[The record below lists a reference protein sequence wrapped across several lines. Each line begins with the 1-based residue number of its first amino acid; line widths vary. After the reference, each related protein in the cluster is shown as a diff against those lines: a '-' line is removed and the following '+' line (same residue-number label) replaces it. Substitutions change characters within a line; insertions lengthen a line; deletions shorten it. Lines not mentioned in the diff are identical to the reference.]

1 MGILELKRGNRT
13 YTNPKEILKIL
24 KSEGFYWLIDSEVA
38 DAKIEI
44 ENNTVIWNDGHYVT
58 GNWHYGIFKNGVFSG
73 NWENGIWEEGYF
85 NGNWKSGIKK

>member
-13 YTNPKEILKIL
+13 YTNPREILKIL
-24 KSEGFYWLIDSEVA
+24 KSEGFYWLIDSEMA

-58 GNWHYGIFKNGVFSG
+58 GNWYYGIFKNGVSFS
-73 NWENGIWEEGYF
+73 NGKMHMGRSYLTAMEKRY
-85 NGNWKSGIKK
+85 KK